1 MSSLQTN
8 IFFIPTILIEVFNLA
23 SSGRKEGK
31 TSYAELNLTG
41 LNVFASYKKRK
52 TKKKITMTGLKSLI
66 RSLWLET
73 QSDKHNL
80 QE

>member
-1 MSSLQTN
+1 M
-8 IFFIPTILIEVFNLA
+8 P
-23 SSGRKEGK
+23 SSGRRKGK

-52 TKKKITMTGLKSLI
+52 TKIPGDIKGKKITMTGLKPLI